1 MQAETEMQP
10 RSRNQTVSIE
20 WIEGDDP
27 SPRRTS
33 RLQIELAECVETKT
47 VTTTTTTK
55 RSYPPLLIREQLL
68 DKLDTKEYPLA
79 LKAIP
84 AGVNNFSYDIND
96 DLEFEDYEQVP
107 LTEVCSARYGAG
119 L

>member
-1 MQAETEMQP
+1 
-10 RSRNQTVSIE
+10 
-20 WIEGDDP
+20 
-27 SPRRTS
+27 
-33 RLQIELAECVETKT
+33 
-47 VTTTTTTK
+47 
-55 RSYPPLLIREQLL
+55 LL